1 MDALVGTAKLDPS
14 RQDEVVAGA
23 KSILAN
29 ISQAPGFV
37 SGVFTRST
45 DGTAGRSMIVFDSE
59 AAARAVAEN
68 AQGMIPDDA
77 PTEMVSLEVYEV
89 VDKL

>member
-1 MDALVGTAKLDPS
+1 MYALVGTAKLDAS
-14 RQDEVVAGA
+14 RQDEAVAVA

-45 DGTAGRSMIVFDSE
+45 DGTAGRSMIVFESE
-59 AAARAVAEN
+59 EAARAVAEK
-68 AQGMIPDDA
+68 AQGMIPDGA
-77 PTEMVSLEVYEV
+77 PTEIVTLEVFEV